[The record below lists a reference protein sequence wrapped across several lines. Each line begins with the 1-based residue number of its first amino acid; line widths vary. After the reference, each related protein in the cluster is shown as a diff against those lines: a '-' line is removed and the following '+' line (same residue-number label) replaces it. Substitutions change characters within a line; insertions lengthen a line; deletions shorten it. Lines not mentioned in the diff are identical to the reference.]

1 MADLYIRR
9 GQYQNNSGVFYQ
21 ISRNLLL
28 GEDHPLHNRTLHIS
42 GTFKMTEKPDIG
54 GKKADIEDAKPD
66 IEKTFQPKTASHIRK
81 AFPGLAIFGRADV
94 MEVIDIKPA
103 RASELLKEMTE
114 RRVIEQVSGHGKGK
128 YRFRE

>member
-1 MADLYIRR
+1 MK
-9 GQYQNNSGVFYQ
+9 Q
-21 ISRNLLL
+21 
-28 GEDHPLHNRTLHIS
+28 
-42 GTFKMTEKPDIG
+42 
-54 GKKADIEDAKPD
+54 KADIEDAKPD

-94 MEVIDIKPA
+94 MEVIDIKPS

-114 RRVIEQVSGHGKGK
+114 HRVIEPVSGHGKGK

>member
-21 ISRNLLL
+21 ILRNLLL

-42 GTFKMTEKPDIG
+42 GTFKMTEK
-54 GKKADIEDAKPD
+54 ADIEDAKPD
-66 IEKTFQPKTASHIRK
+66 IEKMFQPKTASHIRKLRK

-94 MEVIDIKPA
+94 MEVIDIKPS

-114 RRVIEQVSGHGKGK
+114 RRVIEPVSGHGKGK